1 MAFKNRIRLPF
12 KLTRPQYAEE
22 RQSFRKSD
30 GVTKTLSVVVRKTY
44 EGETDWISE
53 KIHERLKIALAH
65 DNITIEGDK
74 YLGGIAQEG
83 DYEIQWQDFLDYPT
97 AKAKF
102 KVNVTPFDATNS
114 NCQSCEEAT
123 QLSVVDDAFESP
135 LEEDTQYTLNV
146 AENDDIC
153 CYPALFTITYYN
165 STYLS
170 SASIDQDGIISI
182 QTKTD
187 LIDATN
193 LLLLTYRVTCPNG
206 GYDEGN
212 VYADINGSLE
222 PACNAPEKLS
232 ALLVDSG
239 SASVTW
245 DAPTPA
251 PVQYIWELY
260 DLTNPG
266 PAIQSGTTTDT
277 SLSLTGLSASN
288 DYQIFVKSDC
298 GGNESAF
305 VDDEF
310 TTPASNT
317 SGLLCGRYAVA
328 NTEFDTSYYREV
340 TYMDC
345 NGVYQTV
352 RVYGQGQALFCAA
365 QTGPGSPIYIHSNPT
380 ESNNNGDSRFA
391 TATIIINYVYL
402 C

>member
-12 KLTRPQYAEE
+12 KLTRPQFSEE

-44 EGETDWISE
+44 EGETDWIAE

-65 DNITIEGDK
+65 DDIIIEGDK
-74 YLGGIAQEG
+74 YLGGITQEG
-83 DYEIQWQDFLDYPT
+83 DYEIQWQEFLDYPT

-102 KVNVTPFDATNS
+102 KVNVTPFNAINS

-123 QLSVVDDAFESP
+123 QLSVVDDTFESP
-135 LEEDTQYTLNV
+135 LDEDTEYALNV
-146 AENDDIC
+146 ADNDDIC
-153 CYPALFTITYYN
+153 CYPALFSIIYYN
-165 STYLS
+165 ATYLS
-170 SASIDQDGIISI
+170 STTIDQDGVITV
-182 QTKTD
+182 QTKTG
-187 LIDATN
+187 LTDATN

-222 PACNAPEKLS
+222 PDCNAPENLS
-232 ALLVDSG
+232 ANAVDSG

-251 PVQYIWELY
+251 PIQYVWELY

-266 PAIQSGTTTDT
+266 PAIQTGTTTDT
-277 SLSLTGLSASN
+277 FLTLTGLIESTE
-288 DYQIFVKSDC
+288 YQFFVKSDC
-298 GGNESAF
+298 GGNTSAF

-310 TTPASNT
+310 TTPAANT

-328 NTEFDTSYYREV
+328 NTAFDTNYYREV

-352 RVYGQGQALFCAA
+352 RVYGQGQTTFCAA
-365 QTGPGSPIYIHSNPT
+365 QTGPGSPVYINSNST
-380 ESNNNGDSRFA
+380 ESNNDGDVRFV
-391 TATIIINYVYL
+391 TGTIITNYVYL